1 MWNTIPLA
9 PTSIVAAVTSQW
21 GATLFIGAGSGG
33 WCNFIYLNWVVAFD
47 YPPNGVMPAVT
58 TVSAGTLG

>member
-1 MWNTIPLA
+1 VVFHRLWRD
-9 PTSIVAAVTSQW
+9 

-33 WCNFIYLNWVVAFD
+33 WCDFIYLNWVSAFD
-47 YPPNGVMPAVT
+47 YPPNGVIPAVT